1 MSACCAQVTVLGE
14 VKIVGLLVLSAAIL
28 PGESSQFTAR
38 MTIGCVMAILGFCLY
53 SHAKIAAAKR
63 GGSGGGT
70 VVAAQGTAQ
79 EMRRSDL
86 EEGEPLMQV
95 RSGMTH
101 PGSPLRKEPHI

>member
-1 MSACCAQVTVLGE
+1 MLGE

-38 MTIGCVMAILGFCLY
+38 MTVGCVMAILGFCLY

-86 EEGEPLMQV
+86 EEGEPLLQV

-101 PGSPLRKEPHI
+101 PGSPLWKDPHV